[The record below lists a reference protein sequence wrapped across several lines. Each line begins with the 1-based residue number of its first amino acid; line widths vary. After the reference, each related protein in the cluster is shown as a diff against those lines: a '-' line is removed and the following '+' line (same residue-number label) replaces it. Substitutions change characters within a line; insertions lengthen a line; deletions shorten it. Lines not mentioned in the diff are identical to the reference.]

1 MTVREAA
8 GPLGRA
14 IFADGRTIKP
24 RQGYQLDQG
33 ANSLIV
39 LRRTAFVDGQ
49 ARIDKDAVNGLLR
62 WAEEKGLGQEPQL
75 VSAVA
80 ERRERAVAGSGLQ
93 SERLIVGPTWQLAAG
108 LGERANA
115 HEIGLLL
122 HGTYGWPLIPGSTI
136 KGVTRAYAVEVGV
149 DAELVNLLLGPE
161 PGAPKARRGR
171 VAFLDALPAGGP
183 LDVARDVLT
192 PHVQPYYADTMTDSG
207 PAQTTGGVP
216 QPGAVRVPGRQRR
229 RLRHRH
235 SRWEVRRCSD
245 RGRLVR
251 RRDRRARRRRE
262 DTRRLRVSHR
272 RYPNRCGRMIQPG
285 RMLSRPPVP
294 GAGRACWAV
303 PCAWGVGHD
312 RASDLGRPG
321 GSS

>member
-24 RQGYQLDQG
+24 HQGYQLDQG

-93 SERLIVGPTWQLAAG
+93 SER

-207 PAQTTGGVP
+207 PARPRPPAEYHNPVPFEYLVVSGG
-216 QPGAVRVPGRQRR
+216 AFAIDILAGR
-229 RLRHRH
+229 
-235 SRWEVRRCSD
+235 SGD
-245 RGRLVR
+245 
-251 RRDRRARRRRE
+251 ARTVADWCAAAIDE
-262 DTRRLRVSHR
+262 LGVGGKTHGGYGYGYLTVDTRT
-272 RYPNRCGRMIQPG
+272 
-285 RMLSRPPVP
+285 
-294 GAGRACWAV
+294 GADG
-303 PCAWGVGHD
+303 
-312 RASDLGRPG
+312 
-321 GSS
+321 